1 MRILLSLPI
10 ASENPFRY
18 GGIARG
24 LNFAN
29 REEEL
34 RFLKENVRSGQNVV
48 VVSPRRYGKTSLV
61 HRAISQ
67 LRSEGVLVAY
77 LDLFRTPT
85 KEQLADDLAQAL
97 YDGLVS
103 KLERAARKAAAFF
116 SHLTVSPRLVIGDD
130 GRVSVQ
136 FAALLR
142 RQDVDDVIEGL
153 LELPGL
159 IARERERR
167 VALVLDEFQ
176 EIVSIDKGLTGVMR
190 SVFQE
195 QDEVAH
201 VFLGS
206 RRHLMEMLFMDK
218 SEHLYRAAKPLPLGP
233 IDPAKFARF
242 VRRRF
247 EGSGVP
253 VAREAV
259 ERILTLTGGRPY
271 ETQELCSFAWEQA
284 RADGTMATL
293 AVVESALDRLLDAE
307 AARYAAV
314 WDGLSPHQRAVLRA
328 VAQEGQGIYS
338 EAYRLRHKLGS
349 ASSVTRSID
358 ALAAKEL
365 VEGRSGDRV
374 VADVFLGEWLRRTG
388 SERL

>member
-1 MRILLSLPI
+1 M
-10 ASENPFRY
+10 
-18 GGIARG
+18 
-24 LNFAN
+24 
-29 REEEL
+29 
-34 RFLKENVRSGQNVV
+34 
-48 VVSPRRYGKTSLV
+48 

-103 KLERAARKAAAFF
+103 RLERAARKAALFF
-116 SHLTVSPRLVIGDD
+116 SHLAVSPRLVIGDD
-130 GRVSVQ
+130 GRVSVE

-247 EGSGVP
+247 EGSGVS
-253 VAREAV
+253 VAPEAV
-259 ERILTLTGGRPY
+259 ERVLTLTGGRPY

-284 RADGTMATL
+284 RAEGAMATL
-293 AVVESALDRLLDAE
+293 AVVESALHRLLEAE
-307 AARYAAV
+307 AARHAAV

-328 VAQEGQGIYS
+328 VAQEGTGIYS

-374 VADVFLGEWLRRTG
+374 VADVFLGEWLRRAG
-388 SERL
+388 SARL